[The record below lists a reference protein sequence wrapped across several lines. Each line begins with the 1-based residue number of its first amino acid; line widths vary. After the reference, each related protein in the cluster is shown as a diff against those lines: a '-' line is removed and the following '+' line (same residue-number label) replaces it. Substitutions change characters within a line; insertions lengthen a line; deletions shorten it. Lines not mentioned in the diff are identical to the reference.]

1 MVKTDFLIIGGGPAG
16 LSAAIE
22 TSKRG
27 LKTLIVDE
35 GVELGG
41 QLVKQTHKFF
51 GHEGFYASVRGFEIA
66 KRLISQL
73 NENVTI
79 MNQTT
84 VTGIYEDIITAYDRE
99 NDLIV
104 EIEPKYILIS
114 VGASERFIPFENNHL
129 PGIYGAGAVQTL
141 MNQFKVLPG
150 KRVLMIGSGNIG
162 LIVSYQL
169 LQAGA
174 QVKAIVEIT
183 ERVGGYQVHAAK
195 VKRLGVPILLRHTI
209 VKAIGDE
216 KVEGAVIAQVDEKF
230 NVIPGTERE
239 LAVDVICIAVGL
251 VPSIELAQ
259 MAGVKI
265 EYIPELGGFVPFRD
279 REMRTNIKN
288 IFVAGDLAGI
298 EEATTAMIEGKIVGV
313 AVARDLTGIDLQE
326 DLEKMQKELVEFRSG
341 PFSDK
346 VRKGLERFFPQSAHS
361 YSKDA
366 QQDLGPTGKL
376 RPIIECFENIPCN
389 PCQTSCP
396 SGAIT
401 VPGNINSL
409 PLIDYSKCTGCGICA
424 MKCPGLAIF
433 MVQENHQPGRD
444 LIVLPY
450 EFLPLPEKGQKVI
463 ALDREGREVG
473 QAEIVKVVKSSN
485 KTHLVHLS
493 VPAGLAQVVR
503 SFRIPQKSDSIVC
516 RCEEITVEEIERAID
531 EGYTDYE
538 ELRRYLRI
546 GMGPC
551 GGRTCRVIT
560 LSILARKTKKSI
572 QEIGCGTFR
581 PPSMPVKFDS
591 IVKGEIDNEK

>member
-16 LSAAIE
+16 LCAAIE
-22 TSKRG
+22 ASKRNV
-27 LKTLIVDE
+27 KTLIVDE

-66 KRLISQL
+66 KRLISEL
-73 NENVTI
+73 GEDVTV
-79 MNQTT
+79 MKQTT
-84 VTGIYEDIITAYDRE
+84 VTGIYEDVITAYDRE
-99 NDLIV
+99 KDLVV

-129 PGIYGAGAVQTL
+129 PGVYGAGAVQTL

-174 QVKAIVEIT
+174 QVAAIVEIADK
-183 ERVGGYQVHAAK
+183 VGGYQVHADK

-209 VKAIGDE
+209 KKAIGEE
-216 KVEGAVIAQVDEKF
+216 KVEGAVIAQVDQDF
-230 NVIPGTERE
+230 NIIPGTEKE
-239 LAVDVICIAVGL
+239 FAVDVICVAVGL
-251 VPSIELAQ
+251 VPSVELAH

-265 EYIPELGGFVPFRD
+265 EYIPELGGYVPYRD
-279 REMRTNIKN
+279 SHMRTNIKN

-298 EEATTAMIEGKIVGV
+298 EEATTAMIEGRIAGL
-313 AVARDLTGIDLQE
+313 AVAQEITGQNLGSE
-326 DLEKMQKELVEFRSG
+326 LEKMQEELIEFRSG
-341 PFSDK
+341 PFSHK
-346 VRKGLERFFPQSAHS
+346 VRKGLERFFPQYVRD
-361 YSKDA
+361 YSKNS
-366 QQDLGPTGKL
+366 QRDLGPATKL
-376 RPIIECFENIPCN
+376 RPIIECYENIPCN

-409 PLIDYSKCTGCGICA
+409 PVIDYSKCTGCGICV

-433 MVQENHQPGRD
+433 MVQENYQHGKD
-444 LIVLPY
+444 LVVIPY
-450 EFLPLPEKGQKVI
+450 EFLPLPEKGEKVI
-463 ALDREGREVG
+463 ALDRDGKEVA
-473 QAEIVKVVKSSN
+473 QAEILKVVRSAN
-485 KTHLVHLS
+485 KTHLVYLL
-493 VPAGLAQVVR
+493 VPAGLTQTVR
-503 SFRIPQKSDSIVC
+503 GFRIPQKAHSLVC
-516 RCEEITVEEIERAID
+516 RCEEVSVEEIERAID

-560 LSILARKTKKSI
+560 LGILARKTRKNIK
-572 QEIGCGTFR
+572 EIGFGTFR
-581 PPSMPVKFDS
+581 PPSMPIKFDS
-591 IVKGEIDNEK
+591 IIKGEIKDEK

>member
-22 TSKRG
+22 TSKRNI
-27 LKTLIVDE
+27 KTLIIDE

-66 KRLISQL
+66 KKLVAQL
-73 NENVTI
+73 NENVTV
-79 MNQTT
+79 MKQTT
-84 VTGIYEDIITAYDRE
+84 VTGIYEDVITAYDRE
-99 NDLIV
+99 KDRVI

-114 VGASERFIPFENNHL
+114 VGASERFIPFENNYL
-129 PGIYGAGAVQTL
+129 PGVYGAGAVQTL

-150 KRVLMIGSGNIG
+150 KRILMIGSGNIG

-174 QVKAIVEIT
+174 QVKAIVEIADK
-183 ERVGGYQVHAAK
+183 VGGYQVHAAK
-195 VKRLGVPILLRHTI
+195 VKRFGVPILLRHTI
-209 VKAIGDE
+209 KKAIGEE
-216 KVEGAVIAQVDEKF
+216 KVEGAVIGQVDERF
-230 NVIPGTERE
+230 NIIPGTEKE
-239 LAVDVICIAVGL
+239 FAVDVICVAVGL

-259 MAGVKI
+259 MAGVRI
-265 EYIPELGGFVPFRD
+265 EYIPELGGYVPYRD

-298 EEATTAMIEGKIVGV
+298 EEATTAMIEGRIAGL
-313 AVARDLTGIDLQE
+313 AVAGELTGTDQP
-326 DLEKMQKELVEFRSG
+326 DLEKMQQELIEFRSG

-346 VRKGLERFFPQSAHS
+346 VRKGLEKFFSQQIVS
-361 YSKDA
+361 YSKDG
-366 QQDLGPTGKL
+366 QRDLGPTGKL
-376 RPIIECFENIPCN
+376 RPIIECCENIPCN

-396 SGAIT
+396 SGAIN

-409 PLIDYSKCTGCGICA
+409 PIVDYSKCTGCGICV

-433 MVQENHQPGRD
+433 MVQENFQPGKD
-444 LIVLPY
+444 LVVLPY

-463 ALDREGREVG
+463 ALDRDGKDVA
-473 QAEIVKVVKSSN
+473 QAEVLKVIKSAN
-485 KTHLVHLS
+485 KTNLIHLA
-493 VPAGLAQVVR
+493 VPAGLAQTIR
-503 SFRIPQKSDSIVC
+503 SFRVPQKTDSLVC
-516 RCEEITVEEIERAID
+516 RCEEITVEEIEKAID

-551 GGRTCRVIT
+551 GGRTCRTIT
-560 LSILARKTKKSI
+560 LGILSKKTGKSLK
-572 QEIGCGTFR
+572 EISCGTFR

-591 IVKGEIDNEK
+591 IIKGEIKHEK